1 MKKLFRITVACI
13 LAVLCAFSVAACGKK
28 PSSNGGITPGGNTP
42 GGNTPGGDSTALSGN
57 INFYVTVNI
66 IEHSALQAVADAYAD
81 MHYDK
86 GNDVT
91 VTINNNTDPDAYTQN
106 VRNLLANGVNAPTIV
121 QTSVA
126 SEYYGTDKIVD
137 LAAALEQPNPYIEGN
152 EAWIDALEED
162 AYRARVSG
170 STTTIPNISY
180 SSDYLTVFYNKQAM
194 LDVMGAGGAV
204 GADGTLDPSKIT
216 WEWMLNA
223 LDTARKAEGK
233 NFKNPLGLS
242 TSAQSCGEDSFNML
256 NRIVSMYLD
265 QYFRDFIDAAHSK
278 DGDFSYIDGIDGAWE
293 YDQADPSVDTYGK
306 YTYNINRV
314 VDLYFNDAS
323 YAPTSARYAEV
334 MKNLYEL
341 MRYADQTASYN
352 DIFNRFNETTIM
364 YTRNKGTYSDMKL
377 FYVEDLS
384 YVRTYRDAFKTT
396 NAGGATVYPDA
407 EQIGSELGWF
417 LMPAMTSTLDG
428 VADNVRAPGGPKEQ
442 YGIISAREQSDND
455 LALDFLRYLYSPA
468 GQAAI
473 YSKYKGENNAPITMH
488 QLIKGVQI
496 PEEIDYTKVITPN
509 GNCDSSPYLLFAK
522 GGDMKTLPVGSTATP
537 VKDRVGEILSK
548 YFRGASSDWSSSG
561 SELFGVIKSGF
572 GNYAANRKFIYND
585 PAKVRESTHDL
596 KSSPYNT
603 ST

>member
-1 MKKLFRITVACI
+1 MKKLFRITVTCI
-13 LAVLCAFSVAACGKK
+13 LAVLCAFSFAACSKK
-28 PSSNGGITPGGNTP
+28 PSSNGGITPGGTP
-42 GGNTPGGDSTALSGN
+42 GGNTPGGSTTEVSGN
-57 INFYVTVNI
+57 IDFYTTVNI
-66 IEHSALQAVADAYAD
+66 IEQSALQAVADAYAD
-81 MHYDK
+81 MHFDK

-91 VTINNNTDPDAYTQN
+91 VTIRNNTDPDAYTQN
-106 VRNLLANGVNAPTIV
+106 VRNLLANGVNSATIV

-126 SEYYGTDKIVD
+126 PEYYGTDKILD

-152 EAWIDALEED
+152 EAWLDALEED

-170 STTTIPNISY
+170 ATTTIPNISY

-204 GADGTLDPSKIT
+204 GADGTLDASKIT
-216 WEWMLNA
+216 WKWMLDA
-223 LDTARKAEGK
+223 LKTARNSGK
-233 NFKNPLGLS
+233 NFENPLGLS

-265 QYFRDFIDAAHSK
+265 QYFRDFIQAAHSQE
-278 DGDFSYIDGIDGAWE
+278 GDFSYIDGIDSVWS
-293 YDQADPSVDTYGK
+293 YDQANPSVDLYGK

-314 VDLYFNDAS
+314 VDLYFNDAN

-334 MKNLYEL
+334 MENLYEL

-352 DIFNRFNETTIM
+352 DIFSRFNETTIM
-364 YTRNKGTYSDMKL
+364 YTRNKGSYSDLKL

-396 NAGGATVYPDA
+396 NASGATVYPDA

-417 LMPAMTSTLDG
+417 LMPAMTSELEG

-488 QLIKGVQI
+488 QLIKGVEI
-496 PEEIDYTKVITPN
+496 PAEIDFTNVITPN
-509 GNCDSSPYLLFAK
+509 GNCDSSPYLLFGK
-522 GGDMKTLPVGSTATP
+522 GGDMRTIAVGSTATP

-548 YFRGASSDWSSSG
+548 YFRGSSSDWSSSG

-572 GNYAANRKFIYND
+572 ANYASERKFIYND
-585 PAKVRESTHDL
+585 PAKVKESTNNL
-596 KSSPYNT
+596 VNSPYNT